1 MTEIATDQKPEM
13 PVTPRLAY
21 FRNGTWY
28 VRSENTEDT
37 RKRLF
42 GDKPKPKHINKQN
55 NVQKKKEDMCFFP
68 QIKPFQR
75 LNNWYERNWMIINC
89 IFGSLIGFSLA
100 LNFYFLFLHK
110 CA

>member
-1 MTEIATDQKPEM
+1 MT
-13 PVTPRLAY
+13 TPRLSY

-28 VRSENTEDT
+28 VRSENTEEI
-37 RKRLF
+37 RKRLRK
-42 GDKPKPKHINKQN
+42 DKPKNINKQN

-68 QIKPFQR
+68 KIKPFER
-75 LNNWYERNWMIINC
+75 LKNWYERNWVTINMLM
-89 IFGSLIGFSLA
+89 GALIGVSLA